1 MRQCFEDCRLYCQR
15 SCLMISGYFHFRGRA
30 VCTPCISDAPR
41 CFRAVFRK
49 PVTGLFYFFLRFISV
64 WNIIKKNTG
73 QAVLH
78 CPAFFHRE
86 YIKSQNQFPNIPT
99 EQFRYRMQGIR
110 AFHQLVFPVL
120 DLLVRRQDTM
130 EYQNHSPYSE

>member
-64 WNIIKKNTG
+64 WNIIKKYRAG
-73 QAVLH
+73 SFALP
-78 CPAFFHRE
+78 CAFHRE

>member
-30 VCTPCISDAPR
+30 VCTPCISDALR

-78 CPAFFHRE
+78 CPALFHRE

>member
-49 PVTGLFYFFLRFISV
+49 PVTGLFYFFLRSFPYGITL
-64 WNIIKKNTG
+64 KKIQGRQFCT
-73 QAVLH
+73 ALR
-78 CPAFFHRE
+78 FFHRE